1 MKIRIDEDVFDIT
14 KRIKDFDEGYYI
26 VFDTNRN
33 VYELHNEYQSISY
46 CLSIPYENL
55 DSRVIDLLVYSNICN
70 IDKIMLD
77 IDTSNNDIERN
88 SMNNVKNQA
97 DFMLREI
104 YSFSSNSSKNLNA
117 NSFVT
122 EWR

>member
-1 MKIRIDEDVFDIT
+1 
-14 KRIKDFDEGYYI
+14 
-26 VFDTNRN
+26 
-33 VYELHNEYQSISY
+33 
-46 CLSIPYENL
+46 LSIPYENL